1 MISAAYRARQGER
14 KAPPERG
21 LKRGSVSIYC
31 IAFSLGRFAAVLDYP
46 GLMARDVADWLP
58 LWLIILR
65 SRVNSS
71 RRDFPEAAHT
81 IRTNAQIK
89 ARVSLEMKIHPKFV
103 LHASGHLFQL
113 RA

>member
-1 MISAAYRARQGER
+1 
-14 KAPPERG
+14 
-21 LKRGSVSIYC
+21 
-31 IAFSLGRFAAVLDYP
+31 
-46 GLMARDVADWLP
+46 MACADVARANANATAVN
-58 LWLIILR
+58 LIILR

-81 IRTNAQIK
+81 IRTNAQIR